1 MMNYEIF
8 REVVT
13 EKFKDYLPQEYQK
26 MSLQVCQAKK
36 VNTTLD
42 GIYLFDKEGKSGIS
56 PTLYINEMYDHYK
69 DTDDL
74 QEVLQAAA
82 GTMAGLMKEAPDIL
96 PKIDMKTA
104 KDNVVFQLVNTE
116 QNQSMLAEIPHR
128 EFQDLSIIYRWMLE
142 SGEEGI
148 GSVLVNDQIAEQMG
162 MTEEQLFMAAAQNTR
177 NLMPPVVKEM
187 SEMLCEMFIKDGM
200 PAETAK
206 AMVQEVPPDKSMY
219 VITNR
224 QNVNGATS
232 MLYEE
237 ELHKLAESL
246 GDDLYILP
254 SSIHEV
260 LAVPVSISG
269 APEEM
274 ADAVSEINMSCVCLE
289 ERLSNQVYHYDK
301 DLRKL
306 SLATAVPNRR
316 LDGIEAEPTMV
327 HETKQSR

>member
-1 MMNYEIF
+1 MMNYEMF
-8 REVVT
+8 KEVVT
-13 EKFKDYLPQEYQK
+13 EKFKDYLPQEYRK
-26 MSLQVCQAKK
+26 MSVQVCQVKK

-42 GIYLFDKEGKSGIS
+42 GINLFDREGKSGIS
-56 PTLYINEMYDHYK
+56 PTLYINEMYEHYK
-69 DTDDL
+69 DTNDL

-82 GTMAGLMKEAPDIL
+82 GTMAGLMKEAPDML

-104 KDNVVFQLVNTE
+104 KHNVVFQLVNTE

-128 EFQDLSIIYRWMLE
+128 EFQDLSVIYRWMLE

-162 MTEEQLFMAAAQNTR
+162 MTEEQLFKAAAQNTR

-187 SEMLCEMFIKDGM
+187 REVLCEMFIKDGM
-200 PAETAK
+200 PAEMAK
-206 AMVQEVPPDKSMY
+206 AMIREVPPDESMY
-219 VITNR
+219 VITNK
-224 QNVNGATS
+224 QNVNGAAS

-237 ELHKLAESL
+237 ELHRLAESL

-260 LAVPVSISG
+260 LAVPVSTSG
-269 APEEM
+269 SPEEM
-274 ADAVSEINMSCVCLE
+274 AEAVSEINMSQVRLE

-306 SLATAVPNRR
+306 SLATDVPNRR
-316 LDGIEAEPTMV
+316 LDGIVAEPPMV
-327 HETKQSR
+327 YGTKQSR

>member
-26 MSLQVCQAKK
+26 MSLQVCQVKK

-42 GIYLFDKEGKSGIS
+42 GIYLFDREGKSGIS

-74 QEVLQAAA
+74 QEILQAAA
-82 GTMAGLMKEAPDIL
+82 ATMAGLMKEAPDML
-96 PKIDMKTA
+96 PKIDIKTA
-104 KDNVVFQLVNTE
+104 PDNVVFQLVNTE

-128 EFQDLSIIYRWMLE
+128 EFQDLSIIYRWMVE

-148 GSVLVNDQIAEQMG
+148 ESVLVNDQIAERMG
-162 MTEEQLFMAAAQNTR
+162 MTEEQLFKAAAQNTR

-187 SEMLCEMFIKDGM
+187 REMLCEMFIKDGM
-200 PAETAK
+200 PAEIVKT
-206 AMVQEVPPDKSMY
+206 MVQEVPPKSMY
-219 VITNR
+219 VITNK
-224 QNVNGATS
+224 QNVNGAAS

-237 ELHKLAESL
+237 ELHKLAGSL

-260 LAVPVSISG
+260 LAVPLSAGKS
-269 APEEM
+269 PQELSEM
-274 ADAVSEINMSCVCLE
+274 VLEVNMSQVRLE

-306 SLATAVPNRR
+306 SLATDVPNRR
-316 LDGIEAEPTMV
+316 LDGIVAEPTMV